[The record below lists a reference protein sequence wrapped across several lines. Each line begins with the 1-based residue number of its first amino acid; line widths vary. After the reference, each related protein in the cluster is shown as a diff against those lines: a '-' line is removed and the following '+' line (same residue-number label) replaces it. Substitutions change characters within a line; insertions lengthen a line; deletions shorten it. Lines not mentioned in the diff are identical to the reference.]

1 MNRRENL
8 KLLFTGASGFLLA
21 GCSVEESAVE
31 EVPVNAGFSTSG
43 RSPEEIAIDKKL
55 LSETFFTEKEVEKLN
70 YLVEVIIPADEDSG
84 SALDAGVPDFIE
96 FMVKDIPAYQTR
108 MRGGLS
114 WLDNHALDR
123 FDKIFMELSGNERIS
138 IIDEIA
144 YPDKA
149 TPEVI
154 NGVKFFNLLRDL
166 TTTGYFTSKIGFD
179 DLGYVG
185 NRPNVWDGVP
195 EHVLEKY
202 KVSYDPKL
210 ADLYLKPDQRGV
222 VAQWDN
228 DGNLIG

>member
-21 GCSVEESAVE
+21 GCSVEESSVE
-31 EVPVNAGFSTSG
+31 EVPAPSGFSTAG

-96 FMVKDIPAYQTR
+96 FMVKDIPSYQTH
-108 MRGGLS
+108 MRGGLR
-114 WLDNHALDR
+114 WLDNRALDR
-123 FDKIFMELSGNERIS
+123 FDQEFMDLSNDQRIS

-149 TPEVI
+149 GPEVG
-154 NGVKFFNLLRDL
+154 NGVRFFNILRDL
-166 TTTGYFTSKIGFD
+166 TSTGYFTSKMGFD

-202 KVSYDPKL
+202 GVAYDPRL
-210 ADLYLKPDQRGV
+210 EDVYLKPDQRGV
-222 VAQWDN
+222 VAQWD
-228 DGNLIG
+228 DQGNLIG